1 MKNIVGVMSA
11 MLMFTGAVG
20 TKCADEQYTY
30 YYIINIHVI
39 QPKYIDVRC
48 KGGYKLIL
56 HHHILT
62 SFWCLD
68 KYFSEV
74 AISGKIH

>member
-20 TKCADEQYTY
+20 TKRADKQYTY

-39 QPKYIDVRC
+39 QPKYRCIC

-62 SFWCLD
+62 SFWSLD